1 MRRPDRHR
9 VDIESSAWVQA
20 PAHLCLDDIAENM
33 IATRRAALRGALPS
47 NCTRLCAPLSP
58 PC

>member
-20 PAHLCLDDIAENM
+20 PAHLCHDDLAKNM
-33 IATRRAALRGALPS
+33 IGTRRSDLRGALP
-47 NCTRLCAPLSP
+47 
-58 PC
+58 